1 MPTVEAPPL
10 ERKLVA
16 NMAADVEGYS
26 RLMHD
31 DEERTLATLSAHRN
45 IIDALIATGRG
56 EISGTAGDSVL
67 AEFASVV
74 DAVHCAVSIQQAL
87 VKAKAVLPA
96 KSRMSL
102 RIGINVGDVK
112 VKDGGIFGDGVNV
125 AARLEAIAEPGG
137 ICVRR
142 GVRDHLRDR
151 MDYDFEDLGEHR
163 VKNIARPVRVFRV
176 CFDPNGTAELA
187 QREPVASKEPF
198 HLANDQGPPVTTNTD
213 AVELAFWQSIQASD
227 DPSEYQAYLAQF
239 PEGDFAA
246 LAHARLA
253 NPSTSGQSSSEDR
266 TVELEFWNSI
276 KDTEVR
282 AMLKPTSK
290 NTLMESSGVW
300 LRSGWTRSRPGQRK
314 RSWIGNDL
322 GNEPSYRKRGAVDE
336 HSAAARDPR
345 AQSVRPRKTRRK
357 SVIKS
362 ISGIQSGSSFHRR
375 SEPDRNEHRSA

>member
-1 MPTVEAPPL
+1 LSNMPTVEAPPL

-16 NMAADVEGYS
+16 IMAADVEGYS

-45 IIDALIATGRG
+45 IIDALIAAGRG

-87 VKAKAVLPA
+87 AKANADLPA
-96 KSRMSL
+96 KSRMVL
-102 RIGINVGDVK
+102 RIGINVGDVM

-137 ICVRR
+137 ICVTR

-151 MDYDFEDLGEHR
+151 MDCEFEDLGEHR

-176 CFDPNGTAELA
+176 CFDPNGATELA
-187 QREPVASKEPF
+187 PTEPLASSTEGVHLVDASDPTVA
-198 HLANDQGPPVTTNTD
+198 ANTD
-213 AVELAFWQSIQASD
+213 PVELAFWQSVQASD

-239 PEGDFAA
+239 PEGDFAT
-246 LAHARLA
+246 LAQARLA
-253 NPSTSGQSSSEDR
+253 NPSTSGQSSEDR

-276 KDTEVR
+276 KDTELR
-282 AMLKPTSK
+282 AMFEAYLEKYPDGEFRSLAEIRLEALPYGPAE
-290 NTLMESSGVW
+290 TLLE
-300 LRSGWTRSRPGQRK
+300 R
-314 RSWIGNDL
+314 
-322 GNEPSYRKRGAVDE
+322 E
-336 HSAAARDPR
+336 
-345 AQSVRPRKTRRK
+345 
-357 SVIKS
+357 
-362 ISGIQSGSSFHRR
+362 
-375 SEPDRNEHRSA
+375 